1 MRTAA
6 GRLVIASL
14 LLPAGA
20 GLGVVPGRAQA
31 QGAGGGGGSS
41 KPEQKVD
48 NKPVTTPGEKPA
60 SQSPVS
66 LKAPPP
72 FRWAGTPPKTVFLP
86 SASNPL
92 VAIRVL
98 FRTGSID
105 DPKGKEGLAA
115 LTAEMVGKG
124 GTRSRTYAEV
134 LDALYPLAAGVR
146 VYGDKETVVFEG
158 MVHRD
163 NAEKFGELLADQ
175 IVNPRFSDEDF
186 SRNRQDALDYITKT
200 LRGNDDENLGKQAMS
215 TVLYAKHP
223 YGYPTQG
230 TVAGLT
236 AITLDDVKLFYGLHY
251 TRDRLVIGVGGGY
264 AEGFADNFSR
274 RFAALGHRGA
284 AIPRVAAPAKLA
296 GNQILIV
303 EKDAR
308 ANAIS
313 IGRAISINRSSSDF
327 YPLTVARSY
336 LGEHRTFNGVLMTH
350 LRGSRGLNYGDYA
363 YVENF
368 IQDGW
373 STFPLPNIPRRQQ
386 HFEIWLRPVPPQ
398 NSLFALRAALYETD
412 KLIREGIPDAG
423 FQATKTFLMNYA
435 DLWIQDISRRLGY
448 AMDAQVTGKDLIH
461 ELHERLPKMK
471 KADVDRVIRKYLSI
485 ENLAIAIVSDKGAE
499 VRQKLVDAVATPIT
513 YDTAGTPKEILDE
526 DKIIE
531 KFPVP
536 VKPADVR
543 VVPADQMFQM
553 FEK

>member
-1 MRTAA
+1 MM
-6 GRLVIASL
+6 ASL
-14 LLPAGA
+14 VLMA
-20 GLGVVPGRAQA
+20 GLGARRGRAA
-31 QGAGGGGGSS
+31 EGAPNAES
-41 KPEQKVD
+41 EQKAAA
-48 NKPVTTPGEKPA
+48 P
-60 SQSPVS
+60 

-92 VAIRVL
+92 VAIRVF

-115 LTAEMVGKG
+115 LTADMLSKG
-124 GTRSRTYAEV
+124 GTRARIYAEV
-134 LDALYPLAAGVR
+134 LDALYPLAANIR
-146 VYGDKETVVFEG
+146 VYGDVESVVFEG

-163 NAEKFGELLADQ
+163 NAEKFAALLADQ
-175 IVNPRFSDEDF
+175 ILNPRFAEDDF
-186 SRNRQDALDYITKT
+186 TRNRQDALDFLTKT
-200 LRGNDDENLGKQAMS
+200 LRGNDDENLGKHAMAS
-215 TVLYAKHP
+215 VLYAGHP
-223 YGYPTQG
+223 YGYPYAG

-236 AITLDDVKLFYGLHY
+236 AITLDDVKRFYALHY
-251 TRDRLVIGVGGGY
+251 TRDRLVVGVGGGY
-264 AEGFADNFSR
+264 PEEFAESFTR

-284 AIPRVAAPAKLA
+284 SQPHAPPAPKHN
-296 GNQILIV
+296 GNEILIV

-308 ANAIS
+308 ANAMS
-313 IGRAISINRSSSDF
+313 IGRAIPITRAGSDF

-373 STFPLPNIPRRQQ
+373 STFPVPNIPRRQQ

-398 NSLFALRAALYETD
+398 NSLFALRGALYETD
-412 KLIREGIPDAG
+412 KLIREGIPEAG

-435 DLWIQDISRRLGY
+435 DLWVQDISRRLGY
-448 AMDAQVTGKDLIH
+448 AIDAQITGKDLIR

-471 KADVDRVIRKYLSI
+471 KAEVDRVIRKYLSI
-485 ENLAIAIVSDKGAE
+485 ENLSIAIVSDRGAE
-499 VRQKLVDAVATPIT
+499 LRQKLIDGVPTPIT
-513 YDTAGTPKEILDE
+513 YDTAGTPPEILEE
-526 DKIIE
+526 DKVIE
-531 KFPVP
+531 KFPLP
-536 VKPADVR
+536 VVADKIR
-543 VVPADQMFQM
+543 VVPVDQM